1 MGVGVPVRQGEPLS
15 WLYTQRG
22 HLTKQV
28 IKRERKF
35 FVFIH
40 GKTPEMEMHPQTGKL
55 FKRKAAASSN
65 LASRLMQT
73 HRSAQPGKG
82 RRREPPS
89 APGPGGKPC
98 PPVCLSLE
106 NRAVCRA
113 TRSRSQ
119 HHLPHGIY
127 GAWTK
132 CLITLLNFLLLQL
145 HRLSPGLQSQGT

>member
-22 HLTKQV
+22 HLAKQV

-82 RRREPPS
+82 RRQEPPS
-89 APGPGGKPC
+89 APGPGGKPS
-98 PPVCLSLE
+98 PPVSPWRTVLFAE
-106 NRAVCRA
+106 R
-113 TRSRSQ
+113 Q
-119 HHLPHGIY
+119 
-127 GAWTK
+127 GAAHSTISHMAFIE
-132 CLITLLNFLLLQL
+132 LGQNV
-145 HRLSPGLQSQGT
+145 